1 MTRGRREREPAP
13 PPESLRGPPVLLI
26 TAGPS
31 REHFDDIRFI
41 SNGATGALGIA
52 LARAAVD
59 AGWRTILAL
68 GPTHLEPPDGA
79 ELHRFVSAEELDAIC
94 AALWPEVE
102 AFIATAAVCDHRP
115 GERLP
120 GKRKKDGG
128 DWPVRLVPTP
138 DVLANRAEEKGS
150 RVLVGFSLESGAG
163 PEEARRKLVKKRL
176 DLILWNAPA
185 NLGAPDGRY
194 TWIEAGDRGAVGT
207 ERDLGLLAKEAV
219 ADRIL
224 RFVSEAW
231 ARRRESERL
240 DEER

>member
-1 MTRGRREREPAP
+1 MTPGRRD
-13 PPESLRGPPVLLI
+13 RGSSPTPVLLI

-52 LARAAVD
+52 IARAA
-59 AGWRTILAL
+59 AEARWRTILAL
-68 GPTHLEPPDGA
+68 GPTHLSPPAGV
-79 ELHRFVSAEELDAIC
+79 EVHRFVCAQELDAIC
-94 AALWPEVE
+94 AALWPEVG

-115 GERLP
+115 AERHP

-138 DVLANRAEEKGS
+138 DVLANRAAHKGS

-163 PEEARRKLVKKRL
+163 MEEARRKLVKKRL
-176 DLILWNAPA
+176 DLILWNAPE

-194 TWIEAGDRGAVGT
+194 TWIEAGDRGAAGA
-207 ERDLGLLAKEAV
+207 ERDLGLLAKEEV
-219 ADRIL
+219 ATRIL
-224 RFVSEAW
+224 HFVSEAW
-231 ARRRESERL
+231 ARRRVSERL